1 MGINPGYT
9 GQAVLMGLFYNAALL
24 LALSAIYEVTSA
36 IPSKIQRAQP
46 IINGL
51 LIALISI
58 AIMSFPFR
66 LQTGVIFDTR
76 SILLSVTALI
86 FGPVPIMI
94 AAFAASLYRLMVGGA
109 GSLPGIA
116 VIMVSAL
123 IGLAWRRWLYPKSA
137 KWRWLSI
144 YIMSIC
150 VHEVMLVCMLLLLY
164 PDSLNVIREI
174 AIPVMVIYPI
184 ASVLL
189 SLLLIR
195 QQDNR
200 RMHGQLK
207 QAEEKY
213 RKITENMS
221 DVIWTADINLRMTYV
236 SPSIETL
243 VGEPVQA
250 YLNRTPEEKFSP
262 ESLKKIQALL
272 TEEMGNEK
280 DPLCD
285 KYRTRIVELEHY
297 HADGTLLWLSANISI
312 LRDDKGNAIGFQ
324 GVSRNITDRKRSE
337 QSEREALLRLRSL
350 IDSSPT

>member
-46 IINGL
+46 IINGV

-144 YIMSIC
+144 
-150 VHEVMLVCMLLLLY
+150 
-164 PDSLNVIREI
+164 
-174 AIPVMVIYPI
+174 
-184 ASVLL
+184 
-189 SLLLIR
+189 
-195 QQDNR
+195 
-200 RMHGQLK
+200 
-207 QAEEKY
+207 
-213 RKITENMS
+213 
-221 DVIWTADINLRMTYV
+221 
-236 SPSIETL
+236 
-243 VGEPVQA
+243 
-250 YLNRTPEEKFSP
+250 
-262 ESLKKIQALL
+262 
-272 TEEMGNEK
+272 
-280 DPLCD
+280 
-285 KYRTRIVELEHY
+285 
-297 HADGTLLWLSANISI
+297 
-312 LRDDKGNAIGFQ
+312 
-324 GVSRNITDRKRSE
+324 
-337 QSEREALLRLRSL
+337 
-350 IDSSPT
+350 